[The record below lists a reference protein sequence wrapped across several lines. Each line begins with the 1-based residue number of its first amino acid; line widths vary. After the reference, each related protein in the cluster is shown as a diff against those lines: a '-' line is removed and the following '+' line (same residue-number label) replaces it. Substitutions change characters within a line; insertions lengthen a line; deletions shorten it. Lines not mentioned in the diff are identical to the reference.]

1 MFSRFGYYLPGFC
14 VCKADDDT
22 TTLFDLGLAGGAGGG
37 GGVATAT
44 AAAGGDESPVTAFE
58 SDSELAFATV

>member
-14 VCKADDDT
+14 VCKDT

-37 GGVATAT
+37 GGVATA

>member
-1 MFSRFGYYLPGFC
+1 MFSRFGYYLPGFG
-14 VCKADDDT
+14 VCKTDDDT
-22 TTLFDLGLAGGAGGG
+22 TTLFDLELAGGAEGG
-37 GGVATAT
+37 GGVAAA